1 VTYDGATWGA
11 FACVL
16 SALAGVLTYVSWQRR
31 GPRALV
37 RGAAWTIL
45 PIAAWLTGTLRLVT
59 EVLGDVG
66 DWATRLVFSPTVWL
80 GICLAGVSA
89 VLFGVSSALGR
100 RGNAPEPDR
109 ARRGGRGVG
118 RGVGRRARRQLPAA
132 GGADAGDGMDEI
144 DAILR
149 KHGIS

>member
-1 VTYDGATWGA
+1 MTYDGATWGA

-16 SALAGVLTYVSWQRR
+16 SALAGVLTYLAWQRR
-31 GPRALV
+31 GARALV

-66 DWATRLVFSPTVWL
+66 DWAAGLVFSPTVWL

-89 VLFGVSSALGR
+89 VLFGASSVLR
-100 RGNAPEPDR
+100 RRSAPAE
-109 ARRGGRGVG
+109 AVGGRKRG
-118 RGVGRRARRQLPAA
+118 RALPPRKTVRGA
-132 GGADAGDGMDEI
+132 GGADRAGGVEGMDEI

>member
-11 FACVL
+11 LACSL
-16 SALAGVLTYVSWQRR
+16 SALGGVLTYLAWQRH
-31 GPRALV
+31 GITALV
-37 RGAAWTIL
+37 RGTAWTLL
-45 PIAAWLTGTLRLVT
+45 PIAAWLTGTLKLLT

-66 DWATRLVFSPTVWL
+66 DWAVDLVFSPRVWL

-89 VLFGVSSALGR
+89 VLFGVSGLVRRRRAPAPDRTAGSARAGR
-100 RGNAPEPDR
+100 RGPALP
-109 ARRGGRGVG
+109 ASRGGDG
-118 RGVGRRARRQLPAA
+118 LE
-132 GGADAGDGMDEI
+132 GMDEI

>member
-16 SALAGVLTYVSWQRR
+16 SALAGLLTYLAWQRR
-31 GPRALV
+31 GATALV

-66 DWATRLVFSPTVWL
+66 DWAAGLVFSPTVWL

-89 VLFGVSSALGR
+89 VLFGASSLLRRRSAPAEAVGGRKRGRALPPR
-100 RGNAPEPDR
+100 RAARGAGADR
-109 ARRGGRGVG
+109 AGSVE
-118 RGVGRRARRQLPAA
+118 
-132 GGADAGDGMDEI
+132 GGADGMDEI